1 MTRIVCILSALLL
14 SSCATSRLYPVCF
27 YNSIPPSGNARSV
40 FYETMS
46 SALRSA
52 LGASDT
58 LKISVSP
65 DGRWMLA
72 EATRHQNVA
81 AAHVWPRIGCVGSA
95 SRSDEVRAE
104 AACVAYV
111 RQFVEKENYFAFG
124 NAKDAG
130 GIDIWNESPD
140 PKYDVNCASGTLFQ
154 QPSPD

>member
-1 MTRIVCILSALLL
+1 MKRILCILSTVVL

-27 YNSIPPSGNARSV
+27 YNGIPPSGDARSV
-40 FYETMS
+40 FYVNMS
-46 SALRSA
+46 RALRNA
-52 LGASDT
+52 LGASNT
-58 LKISVSP
+58 LEISVSP

-72 EATRHQNVA
+72 EATKRQNVA

-111 RQFVEKENYFAFG
+111 RQFVENENYLAFG

-154 QPSPD
+154 